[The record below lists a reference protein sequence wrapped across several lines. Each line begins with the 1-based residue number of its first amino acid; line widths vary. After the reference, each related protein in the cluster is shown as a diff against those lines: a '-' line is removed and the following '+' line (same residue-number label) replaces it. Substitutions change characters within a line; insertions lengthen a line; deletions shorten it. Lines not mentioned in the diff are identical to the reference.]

1 MAGVVGATIRVLW
14 RRIDLYDC
22 FMISWRVVHC
32 DKQMARGLAMPRPA
46 RGSLFLFSHG
56 SIDLQSTPVLLSM
69 NVRRG
74 EWDRGRDV
82 ECQWMGASA
91 TLGLKR
97 LSDEVLSSSF
107 DTSDDAHGDCIRSM
121 SWTVVVYYWRQEA
134 CDPERAN
141 WLRKQSTLGIVE
153 LGWKE
158 NWGRTSVV
166 LQ

>member
-1 MAGVVGATIRVLW
+1 VYCV

-22 FMISWRVVHC
+22 FTISRRVVHC
-32 DKQMARGLAMPRPA
+32 DEQMARGLATPRPA
-46 RGSLFLFSHG
+46 RGSLFSFSHG
-56 SIDLQSTPVLLSM
+56 SIDLRSTPVLLSA

-97 LSDEVLSSSF
+97 LSDEVLSSS
-107 DTSDDAHGDCIRSM
+107 SAAGDDAHVDRIRSM
-121 SWTVVVYYWRQEA
+121 SWTVVAYYRRREA
-134 CDPERAN
+134 RDPERAS
-141 WLRKQSTLGIVE
+141 WLRERGTLGIVE
-153 LGWKE
+153 LGWEE
-158 NWGRTSVV
+158 NRGRTSVV